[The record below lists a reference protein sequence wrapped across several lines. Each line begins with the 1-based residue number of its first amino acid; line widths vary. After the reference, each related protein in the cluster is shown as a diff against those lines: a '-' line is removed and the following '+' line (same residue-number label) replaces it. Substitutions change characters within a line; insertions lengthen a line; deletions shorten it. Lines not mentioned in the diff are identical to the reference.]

1 MPETWKILGA
11 KVPCLLRIF
20 ESENKELDIY
30 EVWTPIHD
38 EKSIKL
44 PVWKEVGVTQSLGLS
59 LSLLLCPPFTLI
71 LPNVTFFTSLAAPFL
86 YVVCCMWASFSS
98 WERWQSLILYIYK
111 TYMWFLFKAAGI
123 LCLFTNILISSLTF
137 CAASMLGRYKLYLCK
152 SGRGLCSFGD
162 RWLWCAT
169 KPNLVQKS
177 NQLFT
182 FYLCSQSIVVKSAR
196 VGVCWRGR
204 GSVLQLYIVYSIVW

>member
-1 MPETWKILGA
+1 MNSDTRRKEYQTS
-11 KVPCLLRIF
+11 CLEGSWRNP
-20 ESENKELDIY
+20 SSSS
-30 EVWTPIHD
+30 V
-38 EKSIKL
+38 SL
-44 PVWKEVGVTQSLGLS
+44 PACYA
-59 LSLLLCPPFTLI
+59 LLLCPPFTLI

-137 CAASMLGRYKLYLCK
+137 CAASMLGRYKLYLCRR
-152 SGRGLCSFGD
+152 SLGLCSFGD

-169 KPNLVQKS
+169 KPKVVNIKVIS
-177 NQLFT
+177 
-182 FYLCSQSIVVKSAR
+182 CSPSTCVSKV
-196 VGVCWRGR
+196 
-204 GSVLQLYIVYSIVW
+204 